1 MPITQARMIAQMQEA
16 RAAHTAFTQLRET
29 VFAIAAGAK
38 QRHYANAELRDV
50 LDAMVATIQLQ
61 PTPDDRQTFLNE
73 HHYRRA
79 KRHNVRQ
86 QERQEIARRMAGVP
100 TQDEALAI
108 LHAKNALRR
117 ADLPT
122 SPDAYRQPA
131 PIPEGL
137 ADPFTA
143 PRKPSR
149 PGIIFPRDDPDDLPL
164 DFEGEASDSLFA
176 KPKEE
181 DQC

>member
-16 RAAHTAFTQLRET
+16 RAAHNAFVQLRET
-29 VFAIAAGAK
+29 IFAIAAGAK
-38 QRHYANAELRDV
+38 QRHYANAELQEV
-50 LDAMVATIQLQ
+50 LDALVATIKLQ
-61 PTPDDRQTFLNE
+61 PSPDDRQTFLNE

-100 TQDEALAI
+100 TADEALAI

-117 ADLPT
+117 ADLPAD
-122 SPDAYRQPA
+122 PDAYQPA
-131 PIPEGL
+131 PIAEGL

-143 PRKPSR
+143 PTASR
-149 PGIIFPRDDPDDLPL
+149 PGIIFPRDDPDDKPL
-164 DFEGEASDSLFA
+164 DFEGETSDSLFA
-176 KPKEE
+176 KPK
-181 DQC
+181 D